1 MATARPL
8 YQQLSRNITAYSPE
22 EAREMAFMLLDHY
35 FGLRKTD
42 VLGDKPLPP
51 NRTEP
56 DWFRIL
62 ERLNRQEPIQHVI
75 GTTIFCGLE
84 FEVSPDVLI
93 PRPETEDLVRLIM
106 HDFADRGGEPG
117 DRDDGPFRPVEV
129 LDIGT
134 GSGCL
139 AVTLARFLPSA
150 SVMGWD
156 VSEEAL
162 ILARRNADN
171 LGADVDFQ
179 IQDILNVPATDTRQF
194 DCIVSNPPYV
204 TRSEAAQMDRNVL
217 EYEPD
222 LALFVDDAD
231 PLIFYKAVA
240 DFAASHLTAGGACYV
255 EINERFGAATRQV
268 FAERGFS
275 SVQVYKDIHGKDR
288 SIRATV

>member
-1 MATARPL
+1 MATAKPL
-8 YQQLSRNITAYSPE
+8 YERLSKNITAYSAE

-42 VLGDKPLPP
+42 VLTDKPLPP

-106 HDFADRGGEPG
+106 HDFADRT
-117 DRDDGPFRPVEV
+117 DDVPI

-139 AVTLARFLPSA
+139 AITLARFLPQ
-150 SVMGWD
+150 SVVTGWD
-156 VSEEAL
+156 VSEKAL
-162 ILARRNADN
+162 TLARHNAQQ
-171 LGADVDFQ
+171 LKADVQFD
-179 IQDILNVPATDTRQF
+179 IQDILSIPADFSHKF
-194 DCIVSNPPYV
+194 DCVVSNPPYV
-204 TRSEAAQMDRNVL
+204 TRSEAADMDPNVL
-217 EYEPD
+217 NYEPD
-222 LALFVDDAD
+222 LALFVEDND
-231 PLIFYKAVA
+231 PLVFYKAVA
-240 DFAASHLTAGGACYV
+240 DFSTRHMKKDGACYV
-255 EINERFGAATRQV
+255 EINERLRRSHAT
-268 FAERGFS
+268 GFCRTRFQPDS
-275 SVQVYKDIHGKDR
+275 GL
-288 SIRATV
+288 

>member
-1 MATARPL
+1 MATTARPL
-8 YQQLSRNITAYSPE
+8 YQQLTKNITAYPPE

-35 FGLRKTD
+35 FSLRKAD

-56 DWFRIL
+56 DWFRII

-106 HDFADRGGEPG
+106 HDFSDREGAV
-117 DRDDGPFRPVEV
+117 RV

-139 AVTLARFLPSA
+139 AVTLARFLPQA
-150 SVMGWD
+150 DVLGWD
-156 VSEEAL
+156 VSGEAL
-162 ILARRNADN
+162 AMAQRNANN
-171 LGADVDFQ
+171 LNAEVAFAY
-179 IQDILNVPATDTRQF
+179 QDILNPSAGDTRQF

-204 TRSEAAQMDRNVL
+204 TRSEAAEMNKNVL
-217 EYEPD
+217 DYEPD
-222 LALFVDDAD
+222 LALFVDDND

-240 DFAASHLTAGGACYV
+240 SFSASHLAPNGACYV
-255 EINERFGAATRQV
+255 EINERFGEATQAV
-268 FAERGFS
+268 FAEQGFS
-275 SVQVYKDIHGKDR
+275 KIHVYKDIHGKDR
-288 SIRATV
+288 SLRASF

>member
-1 MATARPL
+1 MANTARPL
-8 YQQLSRNITAYSPE
+8 YQQLSRNITAYAPE

-35 FGLRKTD
+35 FGLRKAD
-42 VLGDKPLPP
+42 VLADKPLPA

-56 DWFRIL
+56 DWFRII

-106 HDFADRGGEPG
+106 HDFADLME
-117 DRDDGPFRPVEV
+117 RPVRV
-129 LDIGT
+129 IDIGT

-139 AVTLARFLPSA
+139 AVTLARFLPQA
-150 SVMGWD
+150 DVTAYD

-162 ILARRNADN
+162 AMARRNADKLN
-171 LGADVDFQ
+171 AEVDFQ
-179 IQDILNVPATDTRQF
+179 YQDILKVAQKQVGTF

-204 TRSEAAQMDRNVL
+204 TRSEAADMDRNVL
-217 EYEPD
+217 DYEPD
-222 LALFVDDAD
+222 VALFVDDAD

-240 DFAASHLTAGGACYV
+240 DFAAHNLSDTGICYV
-255 EINERFGAATRQV
+255 EINERFGAATKAV
-268 FAERGFS
+268 FDERGFQH
-275 SVQVYKDIHGKDR
+275 VQIFKDIHGKDR
-288 SIRATV
+288 SVRATK

>member
-8 YQQLSRNITAYSPE
+8 YQQLSRNITAYPPE

-106 HDFADRGGEPG
+106 HDFADRFDEPG
-117 DRDDGPFRPVEV
+117 RPVEV

-150 SVMGWD
+150 SVTGWD
-156 VSEEAL
+156 VSEQAL
-162 ILARRNADN
+162 ETARRNADN
-171 LGADVDFQ
+171 LQAPDVTFQ
-179 IQDILNVPATDTRQF
+179 IQDILNVSDTYAQAF

-204 TRSEAAQMDRNVL
+204 TRSEAAQMDANVIH
-217 EYEPD
+217 YEPD

-240 DFAASHLTAGGACYV
+240 DFAASHLAPGGACYV
-255 EINERFGAATRQV
+255 EINERFGNDTRQV
-268 FAERGFS
+268 FTEHGFGN
-275 SVQVYKDIHGKDR
+275 VQVYKDIHGKDR
-288 SIRATV
+288 SVRASL

>member
-35 FGLRKTD
+35 FGFRKTD
-42 VLGDKPLPP
+42 VLADKPLPP

-106 HDFADRGGEPG
+106 HDFASRNAEPG
-117 DRDDGPFRPVEV
+117 ENAPVEV

-150 SVMGWD
+150 SITGWD
-156 VSEEAL
+156 VSEGAL
-162 ILARRNADN
+162 AMARRNADN
-171 LGADVDFQ
+171 LGASDVQFA
-179 IQDILNVPATDTRQF
+179 IQDILNVPGSYTQRF

-217 EYEPD
+217 DYEPD

-240 DFAASHLTAGGACYV
+240 DFAAHHLTPDGACYV
-255 EINERFGAATRQV
+255 EINERFGSDTRQV
-268 FAERGFS
+268 FTERGFIN
-275 SVQVYKDIHGKDR
+275 VQVYKDIHGKDR
-288 SIRATV
+288 SVRATL

>member
-8 YQQLSRNITAYSPE
+8 YQQLSRNITAYPPE

-42 VLGDKPLPP
+42 VLADKPLPP

-106 HDFADRGGEPG
+106 HDFADRENAL
-117 DRDDGPFRPVEV
+117 DV

-150 SVMGWD
+150 SVTGWD
-156 VSEEAL
+156 VSEQAL
-162 ILARRNADN
+162 ETARRNAGN
-171 LGADVDFQ
+171 LQAPDVTFQ
-179 IQDILNVPATDTRQF
+179 IQDILAVPPQYSLKF

-217 EYEPD
+217 EYEPG
-222 LALFVDDAD
+222 LALFVEDAD

-240 DFAASHLTAGGACYV
+240 QFAANHLVPGGACYV
-255 EINERFGAATRQV
+255 EINERFGDDTRQV
-268 FAERGFS
+268 FADHGFG
-275 SVQVYKDIHGKDR
+275 SVQVYKDIHDKDR
-288 SIRATV
+288 TVRATL

>member
-1 MATARPL
+1 
-8 YQQLSRNITAYSPE
+8 
-22 EAREMAFMLLDHY
+22 MAFMLLDHY
-35 FGLRKTD
+35 FGLRKAD

-84 FEVSPDVLI
+84 FDVSPDVLI

-106 HDFADRGGEPG
+106 HDFADRNGEPG
-117 DRDDGPFRPVEV
+117 DGPERPVEV

-156 VSEEAL
+156 VSEQAL
-162 ILARRNADN
+162 ALARRNAEN
-171 LGADVDFQ
+171 LGATDVTFA
-179 IQDILNVPATDTRQF
+179 IQDILAVPTEYAKTF

-204 TRSEAAQMDRNVL
+204 TRSEAAQMNRNVL

-240 DFAASHLTAGGACYV
+240 TFAADHLAPGGACYV
-255 EINERFGAATRQV
+255 EINERFGDDTRQV
-268 FAERGFS
+268 FSERGFS
-275 SVQVYKDIHGKDR
+275 MVQVYKDIHGKDR
-288 SIRATV
+288 SVRASK

>member
-8 YQQLSRNITAYSPE
+8 YQQLSRNITAYPPE

-35 FGLRKTD
+35 FGFRKAD

-106 HDFADRGGEPG
+106 HDFANRI
-117 DRDDGPFRPVEV
+117 DDPLEARPVEV

-150 SVMGWD
+150 LVTGWD
-156 VSEEAL
+156 VSEQAL
-162 ILARRNADN
+162 TLARRNAEN
-171 LGADVDFQ
+171 LGAADVVFQ
-179 IQDILNVPATDTRQF
+179 IQDILNVPAGFDRSF

-240 DFAASHLTAGGACYV
+240 DFARKHLTPGGACYV
-255 EINERFGAATRQV
+255 EINERFGDDTRRV
-268 FAERGFS
+268 FADRGFT

-288 SIRATV
+288 SVRASL

>member
-8 YQQLSRNITAYSPE
+8 YQQLSRNITAYPPE

-106 HDFADRGGEPG
+106 HDFAERERALD
-117 DRDDGPFRPVEV
+117 V

-150 SVMGWD
+150 TVKGWD
-156 VSEEAL
+156 VSEQAL
-162 ILARRNADN
+162 ETARRNADN
-171 LGADVDFQ
+171 LQAPDVTFA
-179 IQDILNVPATDTRQF
+179 IQDILNVSPEYGQQF

-204 TRSEAAQMDRNVL
+204 TRSEAAQMDANVL
-217 EYEPD
+217 HYEPD

-240 DFAASHLTAGGACYV
+240 NFAAHHLAPGGACYV
-255 EINERFGAATRQV
+255 EINERFGDDTRQV
-268 FAERGFS
+268 FAEHGFVT
-275 SVQVYKDIHGKDR
+275 VQVYKDIHGKDR
-288 SIRATV
+288 TVRANL

>member
-8 YQQLSRNITAYSPE
+8 YQQLSRNITAYAPE

-42 VLGDKPLPP
+42 VLADKPLPP

-84 FEVSPDVLI
+84 FEVSPEVLI

-106 HDFADRGGEPG
+106 HDFADRE
-117 DRDDGPFRPVEV
+117 DRPVEV

-150 SVMGWD
+150 AVTGWD
-156 VSEEAL
+156 VSEGAL
-162 ILARRNADN
+162 SMARRNAEN
-171 LGADVDFQ
+171 LGADVTFA
-179 IQDILNVPATDTRQF
+179 IQDILNVPERYTNRY

-217 EYEPD
+217 DYEPD

-240 DFAASHLTAGGACYV
+240 NFAATHLTAGGACYV
-255 EINERFGAATRQV
+255 EINERFGDATRQV
-268 FAERGFS
+268 FSERGFS
-275 SVQVYKDIHGKDR
+275 TVQIYKDIHGKDR
-288 SIRATV
+288 SVRASL